1 MDAINE
7 KSTTWYMA
15 PLLDK
20 DDALLDDVNIATM
33 TMTLYDKKSDE
44 IINER
49 NSYDVRNGGAWD
61 RGTVVDSSKTLNLEV
76 RLDVLDNVIVNSDI
90 DIGETEI
97 HILLLEGTTA
107 GSSSFAFKHQAE
119 IKVINLNKVS

>member
-1 MDAINE
+1 
-7 KSTTWYMA
+7 MA